1 MYNPMQTVRTLAKG
15 QVVIP
20 AEVRHRLGIAPGDL
34 LEIRVVGDHIE
45 LAPLP
50 DDPIAAF
57 CGSLRGGDSLADGLI
72 EEHRR
77 EVTGDGG

>member
-1 MYNPMQTVRTLAKG
+1 MQTVRTLAKG

-20 AEVRHRLGIAPGDL
+20 AEVRRRLGIAPGDL
-34 LEIRVVGDHIE
+34 LEIRVVDDHIE
-45 LAPLP
+45 LALLP

-77 EVTGDGG
+77 EGTGDAG

>member
-1 MYNPMQTVRTLAKG
+1 MQTVRTLAKG

-20 AEVRHRLGIAPGDL
+20 AEVRRRLGIAPGDL
-34 LEIRVVGDHIE
+34 LEIRVVDDHIE

-57 CGSLRGGDSLADGLI
+57 CGSLPGTESLADGLI
-72 EEHRR
+72 DEHRR
-77 EVTGDGG
+77 EITGDGR

>member
-1 MYNPMQTVRTLAKG
+1 MQTVRTLAKG

-20 AEVRHRLGIAPGDL
+20 AEVRRRLGIAPGDL
-34 LEIRVVGDHIE
+34 LEIRVVDDHIE

-57 CGSLRGGDSLADGLI
+57 CGSLGGGGSLAADLI

>member
-1 MYNPMQTVRTLAKG
+1 MQTIRTLAKG

-20 AEVRHRLGIAPGDL
+20 AEVRRRLGIEPGDM
-34 LEIRVVGDHIE
+34 LEIRVVDDHIE
-45 LAPLP
+45 LSPLP
-50 DDPIAAF
+50 DDPIGAF
-57 CGSLRGGDSLADGLI
+57 CGSLSGKESLADGLI

>member
-1 MYNPMQTVRTLAKG
+1 MQTIRTLAKG

-20 AEVRHRLGIAPGDL
+20 AEVRRRLGIAPGDL
-34 LEIRVVGDHIE
+34 LEIRVVDDHIE

-57 CGSLRGGDSLADGLI
+57 SGSLRGGDSLAGGLI

-77 EVTGDGG
+77 EVTGDAG

>member
-1 MYNPMQTVRTLAKG
+1 MQTVRTLAKG

-20 AEVRHRLGIAPGDL
+20 AEVRRRLGIAPGDL
-34 LEIRVVGDHIE
+34 LEIRVVDDHIE

-57 CGSLRGGDSLADGLI
+57 RGSLRGGDSLADGLI

-77 EVTGDGG
+77 EVTGDAG

>member
-1 MYNPMQTVRTLAKG
+1 MQTVRMLAKG

-20 AEVRHRLGIAPGDL
+20 AEVRRRLGIAPGDL
-34 LEIRVVGDHIE
+34 LEIRVVDDHIE

-57 CGSLRGGDSLADGLI
+57 AGSLRGDDSLADGLI

-77 EVTGDGG
+77 EGTGDAG

>member
-1 MYNPMQTVRTLAKG
+1 MQTVRTLAKG

-20 AEVRHRLGIAPGDL
+20 AEVRRRLGIAPGDL
-34 LEIRVVGDHIE
+34 LELRVVDDHIE
-45 LAPLP
+45 LSPLP

-57 CGSLRGGDSLADGLI
+57 CGSLSGKESLADGLI
-72 EEHRR
+72 DEHRR

>member
-1 MYNPMQTVRTLAKG
+1 MLTVRTLAKG

-20 AEVRHRLGIAPGDL
+20 AQIRKRLSINKGSL
-34 LEIRVVGDHIE
+34 LEVTLVEDHIE
-45 LAPLP
+45 LRPVP

-57 CGSLRGGDSLADGLI
+57 CGSLPEGNSLAKGLI

-77 EVTGDGG
+77 EMMSDDKR